1 MNKLAGILIALLLS
15 TVSAWA
21 DGITYLSPQ
30 LKFGM
35 SVFRSI
41 NVLNTSNSIKTT
53 NGNLYGWYLYN
64 AGAAVRYFKFYNVAT
79 ATVGTTTPFL
89 TIAVPAGGGANVE
102 FSMGI
107 TFNTA
112 ISLACTTGVAD
123 ADATAP
129 SANECI
135 ANILFK

>member
-35 SVFRSI
+35 SVFRSV
-41 NVLNTSNSIKTT
+41 NVLNVSTAIKAT
-53 NGNLYGWYLYN
+53 NGNLYGWHLYN
-64 AGAAVRYFKFYNVAT
+64 NAAATRYFKFYNIAT
-79 ATVGTTTPFL
+79 ATIGTTTPFL
-89 TIAVPAGGGANVE
+89 TISIPAGAGANVE

-107 TFNTA
+107 TFSTA
-112 ISLACTTGVAD
+112 ISMACTTGVAD
-123 ADATAP
+123 ADAAAPTA
-129 SANECI
+129 NDCV
-135 ANILFK
+135 ANIFFK